1 MERGIDKRGAAI
13 KMEEWWPGK
22 ENGKQ
27 GEENSQ
33 TARPVTLGGKK
44 AISLKD
50 SAAKGPVGKFQST
63 FCKTSVQS

>member
-1 MERGIDKRGAAI
+1 MERGINKRGAAI

-33 TARPVTLGGKK
+33 TARPVALGG
-44 AISLKD
+44 
-50 SAAKGPVGKFQST
+50 GKSHFIGRLCCEGSGR
-63 FCKTSVQS
+63 